1 MARSPR
7 RQTRSRVRAQQTAL
21 TRTLTGLTLSGA
33 DDAGDLLAEQL
44 DTIRPNYRRPH
55 GR

>member
-7 RQTRSRVRAQQTAL
+7 RQIRSRVRAQQTTM
-21 TRTLTGLTLSGA
+21 TRALTGLTLAGA
-33 DDAGDLLAEQL
+33 ADAGDLIAERL
-44 DTIRPNYRRPH
+44 DLVRPDYHRPY